1 MCGILGYLATTPD
14 LSELRPQLDAA
25 LASLNHRGPDDNG
38 TWAEGGLGLGFVRL
52 AILDLSPAGHQPM
65 QSPDGRFVIV
75 FNGEIYNFREL
86 RQQLEAAGERFAGHS
101 DTEILLRLYQRE
113 GLERCLARLRGMFAF
128 AIWDRQEKTLALARD
143 RLGVKP
149 LVYAATPRGFAFA
162 SEIGALF
169 ELLPEL
175 PRRPDYVALDQ
186 FLSYQYVPSPRTGF
200 DAIRKLPPAHAMQV
214 RHGRVEKLFRYWD
227 ISHQAPSP
235 LSFADACAAL
245 RELVLES
252 TRLRMVADVPLGA
265 FLSGGVD
272 SSIIVAAMARLSKQ
286 PIKTYAIGFADERF
300 NELPH
305 ARQIARHLG
314 TEHHEALCHPEAVD
328 LLPRLIR
335 HLGEPFADNSIL
347 PTYHVSRFARQDVTV
362 ALTGDGG
369 DELFGGYRRHHH
381 IWRVETLE
389 KWGLLPLWRKLRQAT
404 VALENRFGS
413 SPTRRVFPHTHA
425 DQMLAMDS
433 VARFRH
439 LVAHYTQQDKAH
451 LLTPH
456 FRQLAGE
463 SSLANL
469 RDPWER
475 AAGADTLNRW
485 LYVDSQTYLPD
496 DILAK
501 VDIASMAVSLECRSP
516 FLDHKVV
523 EFAMSLPGR
532 YKLTPRGRHK
542 HILKEAFKDWVP
554 PGFFDRN
561 KMGFSAPLPTWLRG
575 DLAPIMREAIA
586 NNATLS
592 EWFDTRQLD
601 RLLDEHLA
609 GPHSHSKR
617 LWPFYALAIW
627 VQEFKVTA

>member
-1 MCGILGYLATTPD
+1 M
-14 LSELRPQLDAA
+14 
-25 LASLNHRGPDDNG
+25 
-38 TWAEGGLGLGFVRL
+38 
-52 AILDLSPAGHQPM
+52 
-65 QSPDGRFVIV
+65 
-75 FNGEIYNFREL
+75 
-86 RQQLEAAGERFAGHS
+86 
-101 DTEILLRLYQRE
+101 
-113 GLERCLARLRGMFAF
+113 
-128 AIWDRQEKTLALARD
+128 
-143 RLGVKP
+143 
-149 LVYAATPRGFAFA
+149 
-162 SEIGALF
+162 
-169 ELLPEL
+169 
-175 PRRPDYVALDQ
+175 
-186 FLSYQYVPSPRTGF
+186 
-200 DAIRKLPPAHAMQV
+200 
-214 RHGRVEKLFRYWD
+214 
-227 ISHQAPSP
+227 
-235 LSFADACAAL
+235 
-245 RELVLES
+245 
-252 TRLRMVADVPLGA
+252 
-265 FLSGGVD
+265 
-272 SSIIVAAMARLSKQ
+272 
-286 PIKTYAIGFADERF
+286 
-300 NELPH
+300 
-305 ARQIARHLG
+305 
-314 TEHHEALCHPEAVD
+314 
-328 LLPRLIR
+328 
-335 HLGEPFADNSIL
+335 
-347 PTYHVSRFARQDVTV
+347 
-362 ALTGDGG
+362 
-369 DELFGGYRRHHH
+369 
-381 IWRVETLE
+381 
-389 KWGLLPLWRKLRQAT
+389 WRKLRQAT